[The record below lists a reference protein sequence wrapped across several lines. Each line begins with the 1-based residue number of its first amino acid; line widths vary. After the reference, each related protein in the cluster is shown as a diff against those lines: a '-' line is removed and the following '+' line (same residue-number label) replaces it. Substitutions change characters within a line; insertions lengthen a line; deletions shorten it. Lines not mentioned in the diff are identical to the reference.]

1 VQHVIYNICSAS
13 FPPMINNCVIVIY
26 MYLFSLTMSFML
38 MLLLPEHTGDNLEN
52 RTREQCLYRCQALRY
67 DLVIH

>member
-1 VQHVIYNICSAS
+1 
-13 FPPMINNCVIVIY
+13 MINNCVIVIY